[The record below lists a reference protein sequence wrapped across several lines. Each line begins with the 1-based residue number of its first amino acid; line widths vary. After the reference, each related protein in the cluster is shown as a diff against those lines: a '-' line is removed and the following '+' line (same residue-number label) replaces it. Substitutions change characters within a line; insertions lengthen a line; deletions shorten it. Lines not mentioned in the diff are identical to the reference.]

1 MATWKAECW
10 LGSSAGR
17 QTLEVQ
23 ANTLNGAKQQLERVY
38 GAEQISNLREVK
50 RGSES
55 SSSSSDS
62 SGAIWLIGAVF
73 ILGFVVT
80 YWYIAIPIAVIIG
93 ILAYLG
99 MRGD

>member
-50 RGSES
+50 RGSGS

>member
-1 MATWKAECW
+1 MATWRAECW

-23 ANTLNGAKQQLERVY
+23 ANTLTGARQQLERVY
-38 GAEQISNLREVK
+38 GAEQITNLREVK
-50 RGSES
+50 SGSGSIS
-55 SSSSSDS
+55 SSGDS

-73 ILGFVVT
+73 VLGFIVT

-93 ILAYLG
+93 ILAYFGLK
-99 MRGD
+99 GD